1 MTAQTVLDQKG
12 SKVAATSSFMQGMTL
27 ELVHDPPRQGD
38 VDPLGTGGIRH
49 LTRAGG
55 SGTLLEPLL
64 QLKPQLLK
72 N

>member
-1 MTAQTVLDQKG
+1 
-12 SKVAATSSFMQGMTL
+12 MQGMTL